1 MMKLIGSEEA
11 VLATGNESFEF
22 AATRGGSQLARQ
34 VLSQTVFFLCSF
46 VNLINVFQPD

>member
-34 VLSQTVFFLCSF
+34 VLSRGLLFAPKLT
-46 VNLINVFQPD
+46 NL